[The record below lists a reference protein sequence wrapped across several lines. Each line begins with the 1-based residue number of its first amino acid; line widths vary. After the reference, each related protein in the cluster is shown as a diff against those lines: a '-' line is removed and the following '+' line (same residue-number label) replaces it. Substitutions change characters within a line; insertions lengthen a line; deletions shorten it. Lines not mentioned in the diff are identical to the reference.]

1 MRRLILVLL
10 LLAVPAILMAQHSSA
25 TDAAHGSEKVGAGAA
40 HPGAEHGGE
49 HETPKFLGVPAWIF
63 KLVNMLLFIG
73 VLGYLIGKPVRSA
86 LTERTASIQRVA
98 QEARE
103 RREKADHVA
112 SDIQARLAHLEE
124 ELRNIRDR
132 AEQEGKRQKRELL
145 AAADA
150 EATRILRNA
159 RAEVDS
165 RLKNAKSELTEYAG
179 QLASERAEQLLRER
193 ITPQDQA
200 KLFKDSLEQ
209 VGEVRS

>member
-10 LLAVPAILMAQHSSA
+10 LLAVPAILMAQHSPP
-25 TDAAHGSEKVGAGAA
+25 TDAAHGSEKAAAEAA

-49 HETPKFLGVPAWIF
+49 HEAPKFLGVPAWIF

-73 VLGYLIGKPVRSA
+73 FLGYVIGKTVMSMIA
-86 LTERTASIQRVA
+86 ERTTSIQRAA

-103 RREKADHVA
+103 RREKADRVA
-112 SDIQARLAHLEE
+112 SDIQARLAQLED

-132 AEQEGKRQKRELL
+132 AEQEGERQKRELF

-150 EATRILRNA
+150 EATRILQNA